1 MGTFVPH
8 GFREIAGLMHAAHD
22 DILDALARHGIRF
35 PDYPSFDQPGNPCG
49 VAAAKAHPM
58 QGILK
63 YHGLADWQWRTAFM
77 PSISVTNSAAYS
89 ITLVA
94 FDPDLAEDEA
104 TIDGQRVTGRDLE
117 RIRHSLN
124 AVRNL
129 AAIRSHARVYSR
141 NVVAGGALRAGK
153 GLGTSASGSAALAM
167 AAIAAALGTHA
178 VHNARFVSAMSRL
191 LAGSGCRSAA
201 GGVAL
206 WMSYPGISHEDSFAV
221 RLDTRDQL
229 ADLRLITI
237 PLDSRIGLKTE
248 SAHADAPNSPL
259 FKCWMRNRRDEVLRC
274 IEAVMAGDWL
284 TLAQMAEADSIVLHA
299 VTMTGGVEKKLFAWE
314 PENITLFRA
323 CNDLRAAGVPAYFS
337 TDTGPTTVLLTHKQF
352 SAQVMEHIRA
362 LGFDAAEG
370 QIAPGAHL
378 VTLEEAQAEL
388 GDLAGRV
395 A

>member
-1 MGTFVPH
+1 MGTFVPR